1 MKDFIKKHLTS
12 VKTATK
18 KQSQKEFWDV
28 QGILKNRLN
37 QKLKYDLRPNVKHS
51 LGEHGFI
58 KTGKNLTSKSRADK
72 IVFEESDHWVIVE
85 ALELHN
91 FVRMHQLK
99 EINLEEIIKVL
110 EWNIKILK

>member
-18 KQSQKEFWDV
+18 KQSQKELWDV

-37 QKLKYDLRPNVKHS
+37 QKLKYDLRPNIQHS
-51 LGEHGFI
+51 QGEHGFI
-58 KTGKNLTSKSRADK
+58 KTGKNLTSKSKADK
-72 IVFEESDHWVIVE
+72 IVFEEIDHWVIVE

-91 FVRMHQLK
+91 FVRMHKLK